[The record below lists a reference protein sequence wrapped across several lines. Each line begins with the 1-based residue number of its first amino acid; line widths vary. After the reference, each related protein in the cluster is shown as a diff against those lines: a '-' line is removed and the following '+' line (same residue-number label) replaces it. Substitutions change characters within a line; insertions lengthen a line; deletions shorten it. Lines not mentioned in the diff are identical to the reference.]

1 MSEEWGGGEGGECR
15 GGVGMED
22 CPDASSVQSPHG
34 KNIDTCDVEQK
45 EQEAEEER
53 KFKQRL
59 VIQLKA
65 RLPPP
70 PPVIKYNFISLSYKL
85 KQYSMLKHRQT

>member
-1 MSEEWGGGEGGECR
+1 
-15 GGVGMED
+15 MED

-45 EQEAEEER
+45 EQEAEEEG

-65 RLPPP
+65 RLP
-70 PPVIKYNFISLSYKL
+70 S
-85 KQYSMLKHRQT
+85 H